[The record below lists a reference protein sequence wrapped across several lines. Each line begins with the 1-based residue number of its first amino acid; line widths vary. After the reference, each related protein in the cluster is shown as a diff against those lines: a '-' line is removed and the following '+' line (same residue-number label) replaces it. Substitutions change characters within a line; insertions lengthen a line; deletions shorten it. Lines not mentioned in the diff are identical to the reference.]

1 MENGELELN
10 PLVVGG
16 IFLLTENTYYLAW
29 LGNN

>member
-16 IFLLTENTYYLAW
+16 TFLLTEVLTTKP
-29 LGNN
+29 G